1 MASRWVSSSRI
12 RRARVRVR
20 LATLLE
26 LSSYSIGFLYIA
38 FLILLLAGIA
48 AGIVGGWWTNGRL
61 WLWTAL
67 VVLVVVVGVM
77 YGLMTTTYLKVR
89 QALGI
94 PSPSDT
100 KKGMKC
106 LQARLGRGAGGIAHL
121 VTPDDRGRPRHR
133 RPARHHLADGGEA
146 VLRNDRLTAVGP
158 PAVRP
163 PAGKPERKPGA
174 RR

>member
-1 MASRWVSSSRI
+1 MSSSRSGASATGSGW
-12 RRARVRVR
+12 RRCWSS
-20 LATLLE
+20 
-26 LSSYSIGFLYIA
+26 SSYSIGFLYIA

-100 KKGMKC
+100 KKGIVPEPASDEV
-106 LQARLGRGAGGIAHL
+106 LEALL
-121 VTPDDRGRPRHR
+121 TSSRPTI
-133 RPARHHLADGGEA
+133 GA
-146 VLRNDRLTAVGP
+146 VLGM
-158 PAVRP
+158 
-163 PAGKPERKPGA
+163 AGLLVIIWLMVVKPF
-174 RR
+174 